1 MQVTTRSQNSPDDTS
16 QEAVKQEEG
25 GSGAEP
31 GETPPVAVPPVIPL
45 PEDRA
50 AALDELCRSLDGSDE
65 RVSRSITRIRLEKG
79 LPWDTDPRVV
89 ADALVRA
96 GHLPEVVRTI
106 TWDWALWTCGSE
118 DSWP

>member
-65 RVSRSITRIRLEKG
+65 RVSRSITVSAWRKAFRGTPTHASSPTRWSERG
-79 LPWDTDPRVV
+79 
-89 ADALVRA
+89 
-96 GHLPEVVRTI
+96 
-106 TWDWALWTCGSE
+106 TC
-118 DSWP
+118 PK